1 MNFDNGV
8 VVESSPTP
16 LVSAIGPSGVTVPL
30 SSTAYSVIADRS
42 AGTSVRFSLILVPSS
57 SRRMVA
63 TPFAPVTLIG
73 VRLTITSFLA
83 GYSMIVYVPSGFC
96 TVLVTVVVCAR
107 AIAAIARVRIAAPRT
122 LNTCLLISCTSLV
135 SNQSRLI
142 VERGGTN
149 VGETL
154 RGVRKLEKR
163 KIYAN

>member
-1 MNFDNGV
+1 
-8 VVESSPTP
+8 
-16 LVSAIGPSGVTVPL
+16 
-30 SSTAYSVIADRS
+30 
-42 AGTSVRFSLILVPSS
+42 
-57 SRRMVA
+57 MVA

-73 VRLTITSFLA
+73 VRFTCTSFLA
-83 GYSMIVYVPSGFC
+83 GYSMMVYVPSGFC

-107 AIAAIARVRIAAPRT
+107 AIEASARVRIAAPRT

-154 RGVRKLEKR
+154 RGVPVLSFG
-163 KIYAN
+163 KIYAS